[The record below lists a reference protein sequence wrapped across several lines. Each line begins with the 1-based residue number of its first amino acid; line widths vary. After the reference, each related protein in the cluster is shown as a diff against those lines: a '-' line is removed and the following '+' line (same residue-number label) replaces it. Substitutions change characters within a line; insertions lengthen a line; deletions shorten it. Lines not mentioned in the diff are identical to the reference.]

1 MGGRLHMW
9 EFPQPQQ
16 KSAPTREFEDLGAR
30 ITDTS
35 MVPEKWSFYI
45 WKIQA
50 WKPLDL
56 LDPNLSVVS
65 FMAP

>member
-1 MGGRLHMW
+1 MW

-35 MVPEKWSFYI
+35 MVPGKWSFYI

-56 LDPNLSVVS
+56 FDPNLSVVP

>member
-1 MGGRLHMW
+1 MYDMHMW

-16 KSAPTREFEDLGAR
+16 KSAPTREFEDIGAR

-35 MVPEKWSFYI
+35 MVPGKWFFNI
-45 WKIQA
+45 CKIQA
-50 WKPLDL
+50 WKPLYL
-56 LDPNLSVVS
+56 LDPNFLVVL